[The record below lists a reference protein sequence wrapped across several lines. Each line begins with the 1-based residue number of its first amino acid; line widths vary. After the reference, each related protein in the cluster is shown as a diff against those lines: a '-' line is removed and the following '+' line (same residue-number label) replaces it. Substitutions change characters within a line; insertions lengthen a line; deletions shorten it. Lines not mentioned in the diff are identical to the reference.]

1 MSHSGVVTGA
11 DRPVIVIGGGL
22 VGLCTAYYL
31 RQRGAEV
38 LVLERERIG
47 SGASRGN
54 AGEVCPSG
62 VEPLAAP
69 GMIRESIRSAL
80 RSGGALSLRPLG
92 GAAVVRFAVRFAL
105 LSNARDYER
114 GFSALAGLARRTYDL
129 YDALASDGV
138 GTHIRRN
145 GYLYCCSSPGSAHH
159 HRASLDRF
167 VRKGLAQPPGPML
180 GARELREMEPAVGDG
195 ARAGF
200 LLPQERWI
208 DPSRFVDDLAVA
220 LARMGVRV
228 LEGAEVTGLREEG
241 GGVRVTGGFGQETG
255 SAGVIAGGAR
265 SRELLAAL
273 GLRTLLQ
280 PGKGYS
286 FSISP
291 EVMPA
296 HCLYLPD
303 VHVGV
308 TPMGE
313 RLRVAGTMQMD
324 GTYDRFDRRRIPAIV
339 TAAAPYVRGV
349 DWGARADEWVG
360 PRPMTPDGLPML
372 GVLPGR
378 TRTFVAAGHNMIGLT
393 LAPTTGKAM
402 ADLILGDD
410 PGIDL
415 SAMAPGR
422 AAVRA

>member
-1 MSHSGVVTGA
+1 MGEPGVST
-11 DRPVIVIGGGL
+11 DRPVIVVGAGL

-38 LVLERERIG
+38 LVLERERVG

-69 GMIRESIRSAL
+69 GMVRESIRSGL
-80 RSGGALSLRPLG
+80 RPGGALSFRPLG
-92 GAAVVRFAVRFAL
+92 GAALVRFAARFASL
-105 LSNARDYER
+105 ANARDYER
-114 GFSALAGLARRTYDL
+114 GFTALAGLARRTYDL
-129 YDALASDGV
+129 YDGLAEDGV
-138 GTHIRRN
+138 GTHIRRD
-145 GYLYCCSSPGSAHH
+145 GYLYCCSSPVSARD

-167 VRKGLAQPPGPML
+167 VREGLTQAPGPVL
-180 GARELREMEPAVGDG
+180 DGAELRDLEPAVGEG

-208 DPSRFVDDLAVA
+208 DPSRFVDDLAAA
-220 LARMGVRV
+220 LARMGVPV
-228 LEGAEVTGLREEG
+228 LEGAEVTGLREEAD
-241 GGVRVTGGFGQETG
+241 GVLATGRFGQEAG
-255 SAGVIAGGAR
+255 SAAVIAGGAR

-286 FSISP
+286 FSVAP
-291 EVMPA
+291 AVMPA

-303 VHVGV
+303 AHVGV

-349 DWGARADEWVG
+349 DWEARTDEWVG

-378 TRTFVAAGHNMIGLT
+378 TRIFAAAGHNMLGLT

>member
-1 MSHSGVVTGA
+1 MT
-11 DRPVIVIGGGL
+11 DRPVIVVGAGL

-38 LVLERERIG
+38 LILERERIG

-69 GMIRESIRSAL
+69 GIIRESIRSGL
-80 RSGGALSLRPLG
+80 RPGGALSFRPLG
-92 GAAVVRFAVRFAL
+92 GAGVVRFAARFASL
-105 LSNARDYER
+105 ANARDYER
-114 GFSALAGLARRTYDL
+114 GFNALAGLARRAYDL
-129 YDALASDGV
+129 YDGLAADGI
-138 GTHIRRN
+138 GTHIRRE
-145 GYLYCCSSPGSAHH
+145 GYLYCCSSPASANAN
-159 HRASLDRF
+159 RDALGRF
-167 VRKGLAQPPGPML
+167 VRAGLAQAPGPVL
-180 GARELREMEPAVGDG
+180 GAEELRDVEPAIGDG

-208 DPSRFVDDLAVA
+208 DPSRFVDDLAAA

-228 LEGAEVTGLREEG
+228 FEGAEVTGLREEA
-241 GGVRVTGGFGQETG
+241 GGVLVAGGFGQETG
-255 SAGVIAGGAR
+255 SAAVIAGGAR

-286 FSISP
+286 FSVAP
-291 EVMPA
+291 EVMPG

-303 VHVGV
+303 AHVGV

-324 GTYDRFDRRRIPAIV
+324 GTYERFDRRRIPAIV

-349 DWGARADEWVG
+349 DWEARMDEWVG

-378 TRTFVAAGHNMIGLT
+378 TRIFAAAGHNMLGLT

-402 ADLILGDD
+402 ADLVLGDD

-422 AAVRA
+422 ASVRA

>member
-1 MSHSGVVTGA
+1 MT
-11 DRPVIVIGGGL
+11 DRPVIVVGAGL

-38 LVLERERIG
+38 LILERERIG

-69 GMIRESIRSAL
+69 GMIRESIRSGL
-80 RSGGALSLRPLG
+80 RPGGALSFRPLG
-92 GAAVVRFAVRFAL
+92 GAGVVRFAARFASL
-105 LSNARDYER
+105 ANARDYER
-114 GFSALAGLARRTYDL
+114 GFAALAGLTRRTYDL
-129 YDALASDGV
+129 YDGLAADGI
-138 GTHIRRN
+138 GTHIRRD
-145 GYLYCCSSPGSAHH
+145 GYLYCCSSAASAN
-159 HRASLDRF
+159 ASRDALGLF
-167 VRKGLAQPPGPML
+167 VRAGLAQAPGPL
-180 GARELREMEPAVGDG
+180 LDGAGLRDLEPAAGEG

-208 DPSRFVDDLAVA
+208 DPSRFVDDLAA
-220 LARMGVRV
+220 AMERMGVRV
-228 LEGAEVTGLREEG
+228 FEGAEVTDIREEG
-241 GGVRVTGGFGQETG
+241 GGVSVTGGFGQEAG
-255 SAGVIAGGAR
+255 SAAVIAGGAR

-286 FSISP
+286 FSVTP
-291 EVMPA
+291 EVMPG

-303 VHVGV
+303 AHVGV

-324 GTYDRFDRRRIPAIV
+324 GTYDRFDRRRIPAVV

-349 DWGARADEWVG
+349 DWEVRTDEWVG

-372 GVLPGR
+372 GALPGR
-378 TRTFVAAGHNMIGLT
+378 PRTFVAAGHNMIGLT
-393 LAPTTGKAM
+393 LAPTTGKVM

-422 AAVRA
+422 AAVRV